1 MLGLSQASSDFG
13 DLFARRAQEK
23 IFFVI
28 WKDQTSCLGEK
39 IRKKMIQPYRYL
51 PQMGSLLYKCGN
63 LN

>member
-39 IRKKMIQPYRYL
+39 IRKKDD
-51 PQMGSLLYKCGN
+51 STV
-63 LN
+63 